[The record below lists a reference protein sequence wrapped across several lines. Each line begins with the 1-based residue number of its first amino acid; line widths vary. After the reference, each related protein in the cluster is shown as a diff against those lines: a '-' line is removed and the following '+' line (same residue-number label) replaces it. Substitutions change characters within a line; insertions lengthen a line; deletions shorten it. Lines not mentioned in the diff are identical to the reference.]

1 LLADCAGGGKRGVVL
16 HVDHELVA
24 VEERVRVLAD
34 PAGELRLSHVR
45 GLRLSGQDIA
55 ARLGDGVV
63 KLASGEEH
71 ERGLNEGHEKRAK
84 MAPPPGRIRRLRRRY
99 RNDHGARALWLC
111 SMPKLLGIGYS
122 DRQDRRRFDR
132 TAAIL
137 GQQSFPSY

>member
-1 LLADCAGGGKRGVVL
+1 LLADRAGGGKRGVVL

-84 MAPPPGRIRRLRRRY
+84 MAPPPGRIRRLRRRVRHAAEIGNE
-99 RNDHGARALWLC
+99 RNNLTGAINR
-111 SMPKLLGIGYS
+111 S
-122 DRQDRRRFDR
+122 DIATIMAQELSGCARC
-132 TAAIL
+132 
-137 GQQSFPSY
+137 PNC